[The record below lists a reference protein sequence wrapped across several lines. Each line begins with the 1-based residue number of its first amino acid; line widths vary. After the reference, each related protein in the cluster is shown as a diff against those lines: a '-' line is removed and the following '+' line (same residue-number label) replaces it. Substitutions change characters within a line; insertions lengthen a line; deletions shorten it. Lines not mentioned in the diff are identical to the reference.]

1 MAHASNTRASY
12 GAHVASNTKVV
23 PQHVRNHTRAHDFML
38 FVIFRSF
45 RFFFFFRGGRRL
57 FSDPSLWIVVT
68 VLEETIMPIHLFGIP
83 WGKKSI
89 SVALWSLVRR
99 KTLAGASYY
108 ASMPLKYGKK
118 KKKNRGDFVKKVRNL
133 LTLCGR
139 GSSVKISNI
148 VKWYLAGFI
157 LENTCTCPMCERR
170 NSGWK
175 DCLRRVV

>member
-38 FVIFRSF
+38 FVIFRSC
-45 RFFFFFRGGRRL
+45 FFFFF
-57 FSDPSLWIVVT
+57 SDPGLWIVVT

-118 KKKNRGDFVKKVRNL
+118 NKKLKRFCLESKKLADIMWMRVKCENFEYCQMVPCWLYSWKHL
-133 LTLCGR
+133 QL
-139 GSSVKISNI
+139 SN
-148 VKWYLAGFI
+148 VWTREFGLKGL
-157 LENTCTCPMCERR
+157 
-170 NSGWK
+170 S
-175 DCLRRVV
+175 